1 MKVTK
6 KTEAVYEIEF
16 DSTEVKS
23 LDFIRKVYKVSAESF
38 VELSLE
44 NSFAEG
50 LTNSENLLE
59 ELETEM
65 DGIDGNSGT
74 NWKPRWSL
82 LHVLE

>member
-44 NSFAEG
+44 NSFNEG
-50 LTNSENLLE
+50 LNNSENLLE

-82 LHVLE
+82 LYVLE

>member
-23 LDFIRKVYKVSAESF
+23 LEFIRKVYKVSAESF

-44 NSFAEG
+44 NSFNEG
-50 LTNSENLLE
+50 LNNSENLLE

-74 NWKPRWSL
+74 N
-82 LHVLE
+82 